1 MSKFILVVDFGV
13 GGEVRPRPG
22 LCGEGHC
29 LFCYSQRKSHTHPY
43 SSCLDSGLWS
53 PLPMNKARNCQ
64 TQAAAMEGSSSVTRM
79 RKNNVSS
86 GSLSAIIPLFRMSPL
101 PAVGPLRPAGWVS
114 MSAESPVSFFLS
126 YLPVFVIFEQ
136 CDSSAE
142 RKTKSLER

>member
-1 MSKFILVVDFGV
+1 
-13 GGEVRPRPG
+13 
-22 LCGEGHC
+22 
-29 LFCYSQRKSHTHPY
+29 
-43 SSCLDSGLWS
+43 
-53 PLPMNKARNCQ
+53 MNKARNCQ

-101 PAVGPLRPAGWVS
+101 LAVGPLRPAGWVS